1 LITPGH
7 FTPLVYLAS
16 RSPRRVELL
25 KQIGIHCEIMPAD
38 IDETPLMNEHPTDYV
53 MRLARQKAEAGLQ
66 NMLVSTKPLPVI
78 AADTTVELNG
88 MVLGKPENDAEAKLM
103 LQALSGQTHQVH
115 TAVSLAW
122 QGKIEVILSST
133 QVEMMALNAT
143 QIDAYIQSGE
153 PQDKA
158 GSYGIQGL
166 AGAWIKHIE
175 GSYTGVMGLP
185 VYETATLLR
194 AHGLTVI

>member
-1 LITPGH
+1 LITPEH
-7 FTPLVYLAS
+7 FPPLVYLAS

-25 KQIGIHCEIMPAD
+25 KQIGVHCEILPAD

-66 NMLVSTKPLPVI
+66 NALASTKSLPII

-88 MVLGKPENDAEAKLM
+88 MVLGKPENNAEAKQM

-122 QGKIEVILSST
+122 QGKLEVVLSST
-133 QVEMMALNAT
+133 QVEMMILSTT
-143 QIDAYIQSGE
+143 QIDAYIHSGE

-185 VYETATLLR
+185 VYETAALLR

>member
-1 LITPGH
+1 LITPEH

-25 KQIGIHCEIMPAD
+25 KQIGIHCEILPAD
-38 IDETPLMNEHPTDYV
+38 IDETPLMNEQPTDYV
-53 MRLARQKAEAGLQ
+53 IRLARQKGEAGFQ
-66 NMLVSTKPLPVI
+66 NAVVSAKPLPVI
-78 AADTTVELNG
+78 AADTTVELDG
-88 MVLGKPENDAEAKLM
+88 IVLGKPESNAEAKHM
-103 LQALSGQTHQVH
+103 LKALSGRTHQVH
-115 TAVSLAW
+115 TAVALAW

-133 QVEMMALNAT
+133 HVEMMVLSEA
-143 QIDAYIQSGE
+143 QIDAYIGSGE

-158 GSYGIQGL
+158 GSYGIQGR

>member
-1 LITPGH
+1 LITPEH

-25 KQIGIHCEIMPAD
+25 KQIGIHCEILPAD
-38 IDETPLMNEHPTDYV
+38 IDETPLINERPTDYV
-53 MRLARQKAEAGLQ
+53 IRLARQKAEAGLQ
-66 NMLVSTKPLPVI
+66 NTLVSAKPLPVI
-78 AADTTVELNG
+78 AADTTVELDG
-88 MVLGKPENDAEAKLM
+88 IVLGKPENNAEAKRM
-103 LQALSGQTHQVH
+103 LQALSGRTHQVH
-115 TAVSLAW
+115 TAVALAW
-122 QGKIEVILSST
+122 QGEIEVILSST
-133 QVEMMALNAT
+133 HVEMMVLSEA
-143 QIDAYIQSGE
+143 QIDAYIHSGE

-166 AGAWIKHIE
+166 AGAWVKHIE

>member
-1 LITPGH
+1 MITPEH
-7 FTPLVYLAS
+7 FPLVYLAS

-25 KQIGIHCEIMPAD
+25 KQIGIHCEILPAD
-38 IDETPLMNEHPTDYV
+38 IDETPHMNELPTEYV
-53 MRLARQKAEAGLQ
+53 MRLARQKAEAALQ
-66 NMLVSTKPLPVI
+66 NVLVKAKPLPVI
-78 AADTTVELNG
+78 AADTTVELNSI
-88 MVLGKPENDAEAKLM
+88 VLGKPENDTEAKQM
-103 LQALSGQTHQVH
+103 LQTLSGRTHQVH

-122 QGKIEVILSST
+122 RGKIEVILSST
-133 QVEMMALNAT
+133 YVEMMALNT
-143 QIDAYIQSGE
+143 VQIDAYIQSGE

-185 VYETATLLR
+185 VYETASLLR

>member
-1 LITPGH
+1 MITPEH

-25 KQIGIHCEIMPAD
+25 KQIGIHCEILPAD
-38 IDETPLMNEHPTDYV
+38 IDETPLINEPPADYV
-53 MRLARQKAEAGLQ
+53 IRLARQKAEAGLQ
-66 NMLVSTKPLPVI
+66 NALVNAKPLPVI
-78 AADTTVELNG
+78 AADTTVELDG
-88 MVLGKPENDAEAKLM
+88 IVLGKPENNAEAKHM
-103 LQALSGQTHQVH
+103 LQALSSRTHQVH

-122 QGKIEVILSST
+122 QGQIEVILSST
-133 QVEMMALNAT
+133 YVEMMVLSEA
-143 QIDAYIQSGE
+143 QIDAYIRSGE

-185 VYETATLLR
+185 VYETASLLR
-194 AHGLTVI
+194 AHGLSVI

>member
-1 LITPGH
+1 MITPEH

-25 KQIGIHCEIMPAD
+25 KQIGIHCEILPAD
-38 IDETPLMNEHPTDYV
+38 IDETPHMNELPTDYV
-53 MRLARQKAEAGLQ
+53 IRLARQKAEAALQ
-66 NMLVSTKPLPVI
+66 NVLVKAKPLPVI
-78 AADTTVELNG
+78 AADTTVELDG
-88 MVLGKPENDAEAKLM
+88 IVLGKPENDTEAKQM
-103 LQALSGQTHQVH
+103 LQTLSGRTHQVH

-122 QGKIEVILSST
+122 RGKIEVILSST
-133 QVEMMALNAT
+133 YVEMMALNT
-143 QIDAYIQSGE
+143 VQIDAYIQSGE

-185 VYETATLLR
+185 VYETASLLR

>member
-1 LITPGH
+1 
-7 FTPLVYLAS
+7 
-16 RSPRRVELL
+16 VELL
-25 KQIGIHCEIMPAD
+25 KQIGVHCEILSAD

-66 NMLVSTKPLPVI
+66 NALASTKSLPII

-88 MVLGKPENDAEAKLM
+88 MVLGKPENNAEAKQM

-122 QGKIEVILSST
+122 LGKIEVILSST
-133 QVEMMALNAT
+133 HVEMMALNT
-143 QIDAYIQSGE
+143 VQIDAYIQSGE

-185 VYETATLLR
+185 VYETAALLR

>member
-1 LITPGH
+1 MITPEH
-7 FTPLVYLAS
+7 FPLVYLAS

-25 KQIGIHCEIMPAD
+25 KQIGIHCEILPAD
-38 IDETPLMNEHPTDYV
+38 IDETPHMNELPTDYV
-53 MRLARQKAEAGLQ
+53 MRLARQKAEAALQ
-66 NMLVSTKPLPVI
+66 NVLVKAKPLPVI
-78 AADTTVELNG
+78 AADTTVELDG
-88 MVLGKPENDAEAKLM
+88 IVLSKPENDTEAKQM
-103 LQALSGQTHQVH
+103 LQTLSGRTHQVH

-122 QGKIEVILSST
+122 RGKIEVILSST
-133 QVEMMALNAT
+133 YVEMMALNT
-143 QIDAYIQSGE
+143 VQIDAYIQSGE

-185 VYETATLLR
+185 VYETASLLR

>member
-1 LITPGH
+1 MIPPELII
-7 FTPLVYLAS
+7 PLVYLAS

-25 KQIGIHCEIMPAD
+25 KQIGISCEILPAD
-38 IDETPLMNEHPTDYV
+38 IDETPLMNELPTDYV

-66 NMLVSTKPLPVI
+66 NALVSAKPLPVI

-88 MVLGKPENDAEAKLM
+88 MVLGKPENNAEAKQM
-103 LQALSGQTHQVH
+103 LQALSGRTHQVH

-133 QVEMMALNAT
+133 QVEMMTLSVA
-143 QIDAYIQSGE
+143 QIDAYIRLGE

-158 GSYGIQGL
+158 GSYGIQGM